1 MPTWHAGLAM
11 ADKNDP
17 SGMVVYPQLPIPK
30 GGPSEP
36 KVKGFK
42 HPSNDGGLNMRKVI
56 AGLVIAIII
65 GGGVG
70 FLLAPSKAN
79 ELAKAK
85 KDLVAAQASAKIDK
99 DRADGAEQ
107 RADVL
112 AKDKSELEQKL
123 SSTSADA
130 AKQVADA
137 NQAAEKKLTAAID
150 KSQGS
155 VSTEGDEIHVKLVD
169 KVLFAV
175 GDDQLTDKGKLALD
189 KVAVALNE
197 LPDKQVWVQ
206 GHTDDTPI
214 FIPPAPKT
222 PPKVTKKGAKKTTE
236 KEEPPAPAVRFAT
249 NWELSA
255 ARALQVVHYLQD
267 HGKVDPTRLAALA
280 FSQYRPVSRSNKAL
294 NRRIEIV
301 LYPQHA
307 VVEKTSAA
315 AIEKAATP
323 PAADKGSAAPSAK
336 GSAAPKVPVVAPV
349 KTPKKK

>member
-1 MPTWHAGLAM
+1 M
-11 ADKNDP
+11 ADNQDP
-17 SGMVVYPQLPIPK
+17 SGMVVYPKLPIPK

-42 HPSNDGGLNMRKVI
+42 QPMKDSSFSMSKVI
-56 AGLVIAIII
+56 AGLVIAAII
-65 GGGVG
+65 GAGVG
-70 FLLAPSKAN
+70 FLVAPSKAN
-79 ELAKAK
+79 ELTKAK
-85 KDLVAAQASAKIDK
+85 KDLAAAQASAKVEK

-123 SSTSADA
+123 SSTATDA

-137 NQAAEKKLTAAID
+137 NQAAEKKLSAAID

-155 VSTEGDEIHVKLVD
+155 VSTEGDEIHLKLVD

-175 GDDQLTDKGKLALD
+175 GDDQLTEKGKVALD
-189 KVAVALNE
+189 KVAKALNE

-214 FIPPAPKT
+214 LIPPAPKKD
-222 PPKVTKKGAKKTTE
+222 PKATKKGSKKE
-236 KEEPPAPAVRFAT
+236 KEEPPAAPAVRFAS

-267 HGKVDPTRLAALA
+267 HGKVDPARLAALA
-280 FSQYRPVSRSNKAL
+280 FSEYRPVSRSNKAL

-315 AIEKAATP
+315 AIVKEVTP
-323 PAADKGSAAPSAK
+323 PAGDKGSAAPPAK
-336 GSAAPKVPVVAPV
+336 GSAAPPTKTPTKVPTV
-349 KTPKKK
+349 TPKKK